1 MKKKKT
7 ILEIIKELGME
18 HLLVP
23 APERNKNKKNK
34 TGEQ

>member
-7 ILEIIKELGME
+7 ILEIIKELGGE
-18 HLLVP
+18 DLLVSR
-23 APERNKNKKNK
+23 PERKKKKNK